1 MIKIVGLGPGS
12 KDAITI
18 GTLDML
24 RNSKR
29 VYFRTEIHPNVNY
42 LRELGV
48 KFQSYDNKYES
59 SNAFDEVYESIA
71 KDLVEKHK
79 ENEDI
84 VYAVPGHPLVAE
96 KSVNILLKLCEES
109 NIETHIYPAISFID
123 AMMESLKLDPVN
135 GIKVIDAFDIKNQIL
150 DKRVGTVI
158 TQVYNKFIASEVK
171 LALLEY
177 YKDNMEIYFV
187 RAAGVKELE
196 SIRKIPLY
204 ELDRQEDIDYLTSI
218 YIPKDLKA
226 ATDFQ
231 DLLDIM
237 ETLRGENGC
246 PWDREQD
253 HKSLKRSLIE
263 ECYEAIDAIEKDDD
277 ENLVE
282 ELGDILLQ
290 VVFHAQIGK
299 EDGFFDIND
308 IIKGICEKLINR
320 HPHVF
325 GDVSIHSSK
334 EVLKNWEEIKYEEHG
349 FESYTDELKHISK
362 TLPALI
368 RADKVQKKAAKLGFD
383 WENIEPALDKVIEE
397 YKEIKD
403 VYKSHNK
410 SKITEELGDLI
421 FSVVNVARFLDI
433 DPEYA
438 LNYTIDKFIS
448 RFYYI
453 ETKVKELGKDITE
466 MTLKELDEFWQ
477 MSKEQ

>member
-18 GTLDML
+18 GTLDIL
-24 RNSKR
+24 KNSEN
-29 VYFRTEIHPNVNY
+29 VYFRTEIHPNVEY
-42 LRELGV
+42 LKRLGV
-48 KFQSYDNKYES
+48 DFESYDNKYES
-59 SNAFDEVYESIA
+59 SEAFDEVYESIA
-71 KDLVEKHK
+71 KDLIEKHK
-79 ENEDI
+79 IHRDL

-96 KSVNILLKLCEES
+96 KSVNILLQLCE
-109 NIETHIYPAISFID
+109 NNGIEVRILPAISFID

-135 GIKVIDAFDIKNQIL
+135 GVKVIDAFDIKNQIL

-177 YKDNMEIYFV
+177 YRDDMDIYFV
-187 RAAGVKELE
+187 RAAGVEGLE
-196 SIRKIPLY
+196 SIRRIHLY

-218 YIPKDLKA
+218 YIPRNINV

-237 ETLRGENGC
+237 EQLRGENGC
-246 PWDREQD
+246 PWDKEQD
-253 HKSLKRSLIE
+253 HNSLKRSLIE
-263 ECYEAIDAIEKDDD
+263 ECYEVIDAIEKEDD

-299 EDGFFDIND
+299 EEGYFNIND
-308 IIKGICEKLINR
+308 IIRAICDKLIKR

-325 GDVSIHSSK
+325 GNLGISDATD
-334 EVLKNWEEIKYEEHG
+334 VLKNWDEIKHKEKG
-349 FESYTDELKHISK
+349 FVTYTDELKHISK
-362 TLPALI
+362 CLPALI
-368 RADKVQKKAAKLGFD
+368 RAEKIQKKAAKVGFD
-383 WENIEPALDKVIEE
+383 WDNIEPALNKVLEE
-397 YKEIKD
+397 YEEVKD

-410 SKITEELGDLI
+410 EKIIEEVGDLI

-433 DPEYA
+433 DPENA

-453 ETKVKELGKDITE
+453 ENKVKKLDKDITE
-466 MTLKELDEFWQ
+466 MSLEELDNFWE
-477 MSKEQ
+477 MSKEK